1 MKEKVKYEDI
11 GLIDY
16 KVAWDYQTEV
26 HSGIKSKKLKNRSLS
41 KEEKALLQRNHRL
54 IFCQHHPVYTLGK
67 SGSVDHLLLSET
79 ELANKGFTYYKI
91 NRGGDI
97 TYHGPGQLVAYPIF
111 DLDWF
116 FHDVHKY
123 VRLLEEV
130 IIKTLAAYDLK
141 ASRIEGFTG
150 VWFKESNILPKR
162 KICAIGVH
170 MSRWVTLHGL
180 AFNINPNLSHFNNIV
195 PCGINDEDKIVT
207 SLSTELQTEVDFL
220 EVSEKVK
227 YYFSEVFDFEYS
239 RDI

>member
-1 MKEKVKYEDI
+1 MKEKVKYKDI
-11 GLIDY
+11 GLMDY
-16 KVAWDYQTEV
+16 KEAWDYQTRV
-26 HSGIKSKKLKNRSLS
+26 HNVIKDKKLKNRSLAR
-41 KEEKALLQRNHRL
+41 EDIAQLDRNHHL

-67 SGSVDHLLLSET
+67 SGSADHLLLNNI
-79 ELANKGFTYYKI
+79 ELEEKGFSYYKI

-130 IIKTLAAYDLK
+130 IIKTLDSYELR
-141 ASRIEGFTG
+141 ASRIEGYTG
-150 VWFKESNILPKR
+150 VWFKGSNVLPKR

-180 AFNINPNLSHFNNIV
+180 AFNINPDLSHFNNIV
-195 PCGINDEDKIVT
+195 PCGINDADKIVT
-207 SLSTELQTEVDFL
+207 SLSHELEREIDFL
-220 EVSEKVK
+220 KVSKKVK
-227 YYFSEVFDFEYS
+227 YYFSEVFDFEFA
-239 RDI
+239 